1 MRYLPGQLVG
11 GAGLEH
17 DCAPSRGIAY
27 YMEPLVC
34 LALFAKKARASCPG
48 GRRCL
53 LPVSLFHP
61 TPQRQPLSITLRG
74 VTHHPDDCS
83 VDTWRAASVPLLR
96 RAVGEAARMK
106 TS

>member
-34 LALFAKKARASCPG
+34 LALFAKKARASRG
-48 GRRCL
+48 AAL
-53 LPVSLFHP
+53 SSPVSLFHP
-61 TPQRQPLSITLRG
+61 TPQRHSR
-74 VTHHPDDCS
+74 
-83 VDTWRAASVPLLR
+83 
-96 RAVGEAARMK
+96 
-106 TS
+106 